1 MTSFFGLGKKEKN
14 NLDASENSQIS
25 SDEKGIIGRYYEDN
39 FPVIVKFVNEFPE
52 DSIRTKFPILTVVSW
67 KYNGEENNGMPLKD
81 VNKKMIVLEDALED
95 AMDSSG
101 LYQHAYSRTGNNL
114 KEFVY
119 YCTKQDEFMDILNK
133 SLVNHEKY
141 PINIDFYEDEQWNEF
156 RQLLDDFINKD

>member
-1 MTSFFGLGKKEKN
+1 
-14 NLDASENSQIS
+14 
-25 SDEKGIIGRYYEDN
+25 
-39 FPVIVKFVNEFPE
+39 VKFVNEFPE

-156 RQLLDDFINKD
+156 RQLLDDFINKDWNDCQQWLYPIKASERTDCAEHPDCPPNLWFGFLN